1 MEEMKRKR
9 RKFSLQERA
18 GIVSRYKESGKSPQ
32 EFCQQ
37 EGIHT
42 STLGNW
48 LHGRGRKNK
57 TSRLSP
63 FVSLEIPVTEPLM
76 QINFPGGRSV
86 LFYAEPRTEFLKS
99 LLTDQ

>member
-1 MEEMKRKR
+1 MKRKR
-9 RKFSLQERA
+9 RKFSPQEIA
-18 GIVSRYKESGKSPQ
+18 CILSRYKESGKTPK
-32 EFCQQ
+32 EFCRE

-57 TSRLSP
+57 TSRLSA
-63 FVSLEIPVTEPLM
+63 FVSLELPVAGPLM

-99 LLTDQ
+99 LLADQ